1 MVFLAKT
8 KSPDEWKAV
17 TSAIS
22 TLVDE
27 ATFEATV
34 EGLSFRGMDPSHV
47 ALIDISW
54 PNSAFDGYECDSA
67 LKFGVRIDEFSKL
80 MKRGVKKRCGGSFC
94 RREQLASHQDS
105 RWLQERV

>member
-8 KSPDEWKAV
+8 KTPDEWKAV

-54 PNSAFDGYECDSA
+54 PNSAFDGYECDAA

-80 MKRGVKKRCGGSFC
+80 MKRAEKRYGRSFC
-94 RREQLASHQDS
+94 GREQYALHQNPK
-105 RWLQERV
+105 WIQERI